1 MDLTHLSRLQISAY
15 RIMTA
20 RLYTALE
27 WGNSVPLALMVCA
40 RADSYTLTRLK
51 MKPTSFF
58 RSVDVGP
65 TDSPSFVVF
74 AIVRWVSYPL
84 IVVLQCV
91 RLTTPVPVP

>member
-27 WGNSVPLALMVCA
+27 WGNSVSLALMVCA

-51 MKPTSFF
+51 MKPASFSGLSTSVQPI
-58 RSVDVGP
+58 RHRLSSSQSLGG
-65 TDSPSFVVF
+65 SP
-74 AIVRWVSYPL
+74 IR
-84 IVVLQCV
+84 
-91 RLTTPVPVP
+91 